1 MFRVLNTLILIL
13 ILIFFF
19 SIFKYY
25 SSSKNIYVKN
35 FNRDNINQIINDKIS
50 NLPILPNDT
59 NNIIEFND
67 SFNNEIKNNKSR
79 SFWNLLKSK

>member
-1 MFRVLNTLILIL
+1 MFRALNTLILIL

-25 SSSKNIYVKN
+25 SSNKNINVKN
-35 FNRDNINQIINDKIS
+35 FNRDNINQIINDKTS